1 MYNIV
6 GKRGWYFLFSALL
19 LIPGILSLAL
29 PPGGWVTG
37 GSGLRPG
44 IDFTSGSVMDITFQR
59 SVSQDE
65 VQQRMEFLGHPEAL
79 IQRTGS
85 RTLLVRTKVLSE
97 DAGGGK
103 SERQV
108 IEDDLTQNVAPVLAV
123 NFDSTSPI
131 VAQET
136 VRNAIIALAAAS
148 VFILLYIWY
157 AFRRVPRAYRYGIS
171 AILTLIHDTLL
182 VLGVFSILGRVLNME
197 VNSMFIVGILTVAG
211 YSVNDTIVIFDRIRE
226 NVIRYPDRALDSV
239 VNLSIV
245 ETVGRSINTSFTTF
259 TVLLAMLLIGGSSI
273 RELLLVVAI
282 GVIVG
287 TYSSIF
293 IASQFVVIWERG
305 EFGRII
311 GRGRR
316 AGATAATGLLSI
328 LRAAGAVETFK
339 IRGLHRAPLSL
350 VEGPLPRVPGC
361 FVLQQN
367 TCRIW
372 RILSHLRTYAG
383 DRTSKL
389 PLRGCP

>member
-19 LIPGILSLAL
+19 ILPGLISLLA
-29 PPGGWVTG
+29 PPGGWING

-44 IDFTSGSVMDITFQR
+44 IDFTSGSVLDITFER
-59 SVSQDE
+59 PVAQDQ
-65 VQQRMEFLGHPEAL
+65 VQQRMAALGHPEAL
-79 IQRTGS
+79 VQRTGS
-85 RTLLVRTKVLSE
+85 RSLLVRTKVLAESV
-97 DAGGGK
+97 DGGQ
-103 SERQV
+103 SERQL
-108 IEDDLTQNVAPVLAV
+108 IEDDLTRNVAPVVAA

-136 VRNAIIALAAAS
+136 VRNAVIALAAAS

-182 VLGVFSILGRVLNME
+182 VLGVFSLLGRFLGME

-226 NVIRYPDRALDSV
+226 NVIRYPDRALDST

-259 TVLLAMLLIGGSSI
+259 TVLLAMLLIGGASI

-293 IASQFVVIWERG
+293 IASQFIVIWERG
-305 EFGRII
+305 EFGRIFWW
-311 GRGRR
+311 RKR
-316 AGATAATGLLSI
+316 AAATA
-328 LRAAGAVETFK
+328 
-339 IRGLHRAPLSL
+339 
-350 VEGPLPRVPGC
+350 
-361 FVLQQN
+361 
-367 TCRIW
+367 
-372 RILSHLRTYAG
+372 
-383 DRTSKL
+383 
-389 PLRGCP
+389 

>member
-19 LIPGILSLAL
+19 ILPGLISLLA
-29 PPGGWVTG
+29 PPGGWING

-44 IDFTSGSVMDITFQR
+44 IDFTSGSVLDITFER
-59 SVSQDE
+59 PVAQDQ
-65 VQQRMEFLGHPEAL
+65 VQQRMAALGHPEAL
-79 IQRTGS
+79 VQRTGS
-85 RTLLVRTKVLSE
+85 RSLLVRTKVLAESV
-97 DAGGGK
+97 DGGQ
-103 SERQV
+103 SERQL
-108 IEDDLTQNVAPVLAV
+108 IEDDLTRNVAPVVAA

-182 VLGVFSILGRVLNME
+182 VLGVFSLLGRFLGME

-226 NVIRYPDRALDSV
+226 NVIRYPDRALDST

-259 TVLLAMLLIGGSSI
+259 TVLLAMLLIGGASI

-293 IASQFVVIWERG
+293 IASQFIVIWERG
-305 EFGRII
+305 EFGRILWW
-311 GRGRR
+311 RKR
-316 AGATAATGLLSI
+316 AAATA
-328 LRAAGAVETFK
+328 
-339 IRGLHRAPLSL
+339 
-350 VEGPLPRVPGC
+350 
-361 FVLQQN
+361 
-367 TCRIW
+367 
-372 RILSHLRTYAG
+372 
-383 DRTSKL
+383 
-389 PLRGCP
+389 

>member
-1 MYNIV
+1 MRNIV
-6 GKRGWYFLFSALL
+6 GKRGWYFLFSALIIL
-19 LIPGILSLAL
+19 PGLISMII
-29 PPGGWVTG
+29 PPGGWING
-37 GSGLRPG
+37 DSGLRPG
-44 IDFTSGSVMDITFQR
+44 IDFTSGSVLDITFER
-59 SVSQDE
+59 SVSQ
-65 VQQRMEFLGHPEAL
+65 QQIHDRMSALGHPEAL

-85 RTLLVRTKVLSE
+85 RSVLVRTKVLAEASG
-97 DAGGGK
+97 DQK
-103 SERQV
+103 SDRQL
-108 IEDDLTQNVAPVLAV
+108 IEDDLTKNVAPILAV

-182 VLGVFSILGRVLNME
+182 VLGIFSILGRVINME

-226 NVIRYPDRALDSV
+226 NVIRYPDRALEST

-259 TVLLAMLLIGGSSI
+259 VVLLAMLLIGGASI

-305 EFGRII
+305 ELGRVF
-311 GRGRR
+311 RLGRR
-316 AGATAATGLLSI
+316 TAATAGAGLLS
-328 LRAAGAVETFK
+328 VF
-339 IRGLHRAPLSL
+339 GLFGR
-350 VEGPLPRVPGC
+350 
-361 FVLQQN
+361 
-367 TCRIW
+367 
-372 RILSHLRTYAG
+372 
-383 DRTSKL
+383 
-389 PLRGCP
+389 

>member
-19 LIPGILSLAL
+19 ILPGLISLLA
-29 PPGGWVTG
+29 PPGGWING

-44 IDFTSGSVMDITFQR
+44 IDFTSGSVLDITFER
-59 SVSQDE
+59 PVAQDQ
-65 VQQRMEFLGHPEAL
+65 VQQRMAALGHPEAL
-79 IQRTGS
+79 VQRTGS
-85 RTLLVRTKVLSE
+85 RSLLVRTKVLAESV
-97 DAGGGK
+97 DGGR
-103 SERQV
+103 SERQL
-108 IEDDLTQNVAPVLAV
+108 IEDDLTRNVAPVVAA

-136 VRNAIIALAAAS
+136 VRNAVIALAAAS

-182 VLGVFSILGRVLNME
+182 VLGVFSLLGRFLGME

-226 NVIRYPDRALDSV
+226 NVIRYPDRALDST

-259 TVLLAMLLIGGSSI
+259 TVLLAMLLIGGASI

-293 IASQFVVIWERG
+293 IASQFIVIWERG
-305 EFGRII
+305 EFGRIFWW
-311 GRGRR
+311 RKR
-316 AGATAATGLLSI
+316 AAATA
-328 LRAAGAVETFK
+328 
-339 IRGLHRAPLSL
+339 
-350 VEGPLPRVPGC
+350 
-361 FVLQQN
+361 
-367 TCRIW
+367 
-372 RILSHLRTYAG
+372 
-383 DRTSKL
+383 
-389 PLRGCP
+389 